1 MSSIPPI
8 LKAVILEHM
17 PNAQLAG
24 VQLNLPDKLSNIL
37 AQLKAPAITK
47 IGSHNFNP
55 AAKTID
61 DINLT
66 EKETEI
72 IQHLL
77 LVQKATKEELL
88 EKIWGYSSAAS
99 TNTVETHIY
108 RLKQKLD
115 IIISEAGFY
124 KLSK

>member
-1 MSSIPPI
+1 MQRSIPPL

-24 VQLNLPDKLSNIL
+24 VQLSLPDRLSNIL
-37 AQLKAPAITK
+37 AQLKAPAIIK
-47 IGSHNFNP
+47 IGGHNFNP

-61 DINLT
+61 DISLT
-66 EKETEI
+66 EKETEV

-88 EKIWGYSSAAS
+88 EKIWGYSSTAS

-108 RLKQKLD
+108 RLKQKID
-115 IIISEAGFY
+115 IITSDSGY
-124 KLSK
+124 YQLK

>member
-1 MSSIPPI
+1 
-8 LKAVILEHM
+8 M

-47 IGSHNFNP
+47 IGSHSFNV
-55 AAKTID
+55 AEKTID
-61 DINLT
+61 DIGLT